1 MTAAKKSFQVLML
14 ALASMAGIFVV
25 THWVQSTESESSPVV
40 EAITRERPINNRPEV
55 LDPKSAEARDINL
68 ALPQRSRVAPDS
80 KGEAFAKLSW
90 LPPPPPPRV
99 APPSP
104 PPAPVMPVTPPLP
117 FTFVGLIERGSAK
130 PQAFLSKGDVLLVV
144 AAGDLLDNNTY
155 RVDTLS
161 SQQIVITYLPL
172 NTPQTLNILGT
183 TK

>member
-1 MTAAKKSFQVLML
+1 MTAVKKPFQLLML
-14 ALASMAGIFVV
+14 ALASVAGLFVV
-25 THWVQSTESESSPVV
+25 THWVRSTASDSGSVV
-40 EAITRERPINNRPEV
+40 EAITRERPVKNAPEAS
-55 LDPKSAEARDINL
+55 DPKSAESRDINL

-90 LPPPPPPRV
+90 LPPPPPPRI
-99 APPSP
+99 APPPP
-104 PPAPVMPVTPPLP
+104 PPAPVIPVAPPLP

-155 RVDTLS
+155 RVDTLGP
-161 SQQIVITYLPL
+161 QQIVITYLPL
-172 NTPQTLNILGT
+172 NTLQTLNILGT